1 MLMLA
6 YGRGRWA
13 VSQRRIMILV
23 SQPAWQAIPH
33 EFVEKVGTRAK
44 EWNEG
49 RRGRLREGNKRVGLR
64 SNEGRGGGGG
74 LEKETQN

>member
-1 MLMLA
+1 
-6 YGRGRWA
+6 
-13 VSQRRIMILV
+13 MILE

-33 EFVEKVGTRAK
+33 EFVGKVGTRAK

-49 RRGRLREGNKRVGLR
+49 
-64 SNEGRGGGGG
+64 GGGG